1 MPAGFEA
8 YTPPGTVQVR
18 SDLLN
23 FHLRNKFDINEA
35 GAVAYQV
42 SGIVVTRYVTRD
54 FQAKSPVVAVT
65 GPNNNFGLSVI
76 LTNLGGNNWRVSA
89 YTGSSFVFGTVW
101 VYDSVVTGTPGKTG
115 IEVYREHTGELAFAS
130 WAKPL
135 RIMGVTTA
143 PFGAAEGAYMQVP
156 AGRRYAVISSRS
168 CQRIERGVGFR
179 LTGPQGGRDRCSGF
193 GALLLCRCDCPDSA
207 VRQCDTVQC
216 IRPLRADRR
225 DRALNC
231 SPRPNERGGLGRP
244 PRGSMT
250 LNFL

>member
-1 MPAGFEA
+1 MGSRSLPWSRQLFFTGCIEMLVGGFEA
-8 YTPPGTVQVR
+8 YTPYGTVQVR

-23 FHLRNKFDINEA
+23 FHLRHKWDFNET

-42 SGIVVTRYVTRD
+42 SGIVVTRYVTRE
-54 FQAKSPVVAVT
+54 FQAKNPIVAVT

-89 YTGSSFVFGTVW
+89 YTGSSIVFGTVW

-135 RIMGVTTA
+135 RIVGVTTA

-179 LTGPQGGRDRCSGF
+179 LTGPQGDGTGGGSSGRFYYAGAAALIPQSDNATQFSASGHF
-193 GALLLCRCDCPDSA
+193 VLIDVTGH
-207 VRQCDTVQC
+207 
-216 IRPLRADRR
+216 
-225 DRALNC
+225 
-231 SPRPNERGGLGRP
+231 
-244 PRGSMT
+244 
-250 LNFL
+250 

>member
-8 YTPPGTVQVR
+8 YTPSGTVQVR

-23 FHLRNKFDINEA
+23 FHLRHKFDINEA

-65 GPNNNFGLSVI
+65 GPKNNFGLSVI

-143 PFGAAEGAYMQVP
+143 PFGAAEGAS
-156 AGRRYAVISSRS
+156 GSS
-168 CQRIERGVGFR
+168 V
-179 LTGPQGGRDRCSGF
+179 
-193 GALLLCRCDCPDSA
+193 AWASA
-207 VRQCDTVQC
+207 
-216 IRPLRADRR
+216 
-225 DRALNC
+225 
-231 SPRPNERGGLGRP
+231 
-244 PRGSMT
+244 
-250 LNFL
+250 